1 MLVSL
6 SHCKCVLS
14 SRPLYYQDS
23 ALTLVGST
31 QVEGTPGTECSL
43 EIQQVSGCQVS
54 LAGIPKVNS
63 KLFGFV
69 EYWFI

>member
-1 MLVSL
+1 MCPELQTL
-6 SHCKCVLS
+6 VLS
-14 SRPLYYQDS
+14 GQRP
-23 ALTLVGST
+23 TLVGST

-43 EIQQVSGCQVS
+43 EIQQVSGGQVS

-69 EYWFI
+69 GYWFI